1 MNSNINKHSLN
12 LINKIVYITILS
24 LASLLMFC
32 LIMSPLVNFCA
43 DVANFFKGVFGLSFY
58 GLDIAIIVIFAL
70 LLSGKKIVLKPKYV
84 ADLIVMY
91 FCVIWLV
98 HLVTSQIYM
107 TNATYSSYLAT
118 CFNYSQT
125 PSFGGVV
132 GGIFVFPLAKL
143 NIVFAYVVF
152 VIGII
157 LTCLFAVNIFYKK
170 ETAFVEHERE
180 PREYEQ
186 QSQKQKPVVTSMD
199 ILYGDRYPK
208 PGELPEKTSR
218 EQSFEQSI
226 NQNSSFLDLFPTK
239 TTKKYDTAP
248 QSKLDL
254 DEDTVNPILK
264 KPDMPYSEYD
274 REKEK
279 NQTKTAPIEQIA
291 FDKKPEQPKQKTE
304 SELKI
309 EQARRDFQ
317 SVRAIPVS
325 PNNVPIIDGD
335 NFKKSQPQKNDEN
348 AFFETQKPQ
357 NTANAFD
364 IQNESESDIFE
375 NFDSNFES
383 EETTENEKI
392 DEFDTDILPSTV
404 KTHNAIKYTEKPFIA
419 TEDVKAYQGMIDVDD
434 GQNSAPPHYYR
445 PYVSPSI
452 DLLNNAPMDRAAA
465 EEDYEENARI
475 LEQTLNEFKI
485 EAKVQNIVT
494 GPTVTRYEL
503 SLAPGISIKKISNLT
518 EDITRRLSAIGSV
531 RLETTISGKD
541 LFGIEVPN
549 KNTEPVTLR
558 SIIQSES
565 FRKPCSGLRF
575 ALGTDIGGEHIAPDL
590 AEMPHLLVAGS
601 TGTGKSVCLNSLIIS
616 LMYRYSPEEL
626 RFILIDPKRV
636 EFFVYNKMPHLM
648 INEVITEYEKSI
660 SAFTWAIEEMERRY
674 SLFAEIGAKN
684 ISTYNRIIDP
694 ETTQKLPRIVMVVD
708 ELSELIMY
716 DKNEV
721 ETRIKSLSAKAR
733 AAGIHLVLATQ
744 RPSVDII
751 TGVIKANLPSRIA
764 LRVFSTADSK
774 TILDQGGPEK
784 LLGKGD
790 MLFVMGNTPKPVRLQ
805 GALVTMA
812 EVERVVEFVKRNNEA
827 YYDEEVESK
836 ISKEKQNEIFDDE
849 DELDPL
855 FMQALEYII
864 DSGAGV
870 ASISMLQRRF
880 SIGYNR
886 AGKIIEDMVQKHF
899 VSGYDGSKSRKVLIS
914 KEEFEKLYKN
924 D

>member
-1 MNSNINKHSLN
+1 MNSKINNKPSLN
-12 LINKIVYITILS
+12 LINKIVYIAVLS
-24 LASLLMFC
+24 LASLIMFC
-32 LIMSPLVNFCA
+32 LIMSPLVGFCA

-58 GLDIAIIVIFAL
+58 GLDIAAIVIFSL
-70 LLSGKKIVLKPKYV
+70 LLSGKRIVLKPKYV
-84 ADLIVMY
+84 ANLIVMY

-107 TNATYSSYLAT
+107 TNATYASYLAT
-118 CFNYSQT
+118 CFNYSVT
-125 PSFGGVV
+125 PSFGGFI
-132 GGIFVFPLAKL
+132 GGLFVFPLAKL
-143 NIVFAYVVF
+143 NIIFAYVVF
-152 VIGII
+152 VVGIV

-170 ETAFVEHERE
+170 ETAFVDRERPSRDE
-180 PREYEQ
+180 ETH
-186 QSQKQKPVVTSMD
+186 SAKQKPIVTSMD

-208 PGELPEKTSR
+208 PNEVPEKTSR

-254 DEDTVNPILK
+254 DEEPVNPIFK

-274 REKEK
+274 RDKER
-279 NQTKTAPIEQIA
+279 QQAKTAPTEQ
-291 FDKKPEQPKQKTE
+291 KPEPPKQKSE
-304 SELKI
+304 GELKL
-309 EQARRDFQ
+309 EQAKRDFQ
-317 SVRAIPVS
+317 SVRAVPVS

-335 NFKKSQPQKNDEN
+335 NYKKPKSAQTEQNNVLGVTTTSERKNEFDNDLNEN
-348 AFFETQKPQ
+348 
-357 NTANAFD
+357 D
-364 IQNESESDIFE
+364 NESYENSDNNFHDYE
-375 NFDSNFES
+375 NNSNEENS
-383 EETTENEKI
+383 EL
-392 DEFDTDILPSTV
+392 DADILPSTV
-404 KTHNAIKYTEKPFIA
+404 KPHNVIKYSEKPFIA
-419 TEDVKAYQGMIDVDD
+419 TEDVRAYQGMIDVDD
-434 GQNSAPPHYYR
+434 GQTMPPPHYYR
-445 PYVSPSI
+445 PYVAPSI
-452 DLLNNAPMDRAAA
+452 DLLNNAPIDRAAA

-565 FRKPCSGLRF
+565 FKKPCNGLRF
-575 ALGTDIGGEHIAPDL
+575 ALGIDIGGEHIVPDL

-648 INEVITEYEKSI
+648 IDEVITEYEKSI
-660 SAFTWAIEEMERRY
+660 AAFTWAIEEMERRY
-674 SLFAEIGAKN
+674 GLFAEIGAKN

-827 YYDEEVESK
+827 YYDEEVENK

-849 DELDPL
+849 DDLDPL

-924 D
+924 E